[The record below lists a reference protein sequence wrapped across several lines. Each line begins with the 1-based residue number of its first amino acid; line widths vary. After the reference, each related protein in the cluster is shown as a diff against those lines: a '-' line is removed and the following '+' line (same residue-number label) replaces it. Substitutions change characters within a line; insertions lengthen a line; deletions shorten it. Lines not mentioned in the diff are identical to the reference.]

1 MRMVKSGVSLAAVL
15 VAASAC
21 SFDNFAAS
29 FSVARDIEMAKSVLG
44 PTAFTES
51 LRAEYADRA
60 AEENGEGD
68 FANARYFARRAQA
81 AGGGEVVL
89 PELVENRNIPAAA
102 VGELTS
108 ARAGL
113 VAALDAGGR
122 DEATQQAA
130 RAQRMFDCWL
140 EEQEENIQ
148 PDDIASCRDDFRFAL
163 GKVQQALVK
172 APAPQPAPAPL
183 PAPPAR
189 DYLVFF
195 DFDRSDVRPD
205 SAQILDQVV
214 ASFGA
219 LNASTISLVGFT
231 DLAGSNDYNQ
241 NLSDRRAVSARDYLV
256 SKGVSE
262 AAIRSAGRGENGP
275 RVATDDGAR
284 EQENRRVEI
293 RID

>member
-15 VAASAC
+15 VAVSAC
-21 SFDNFAAS
+21 SFGDFGAS
-29 FSVARDIEMAKSVLG
+29 FSVGREIYRAKSVQG

-51 LRAEYADRA
+51 LRAEYTDRA
-60 AEENGEGD
+60 AVENREGD
-68 FANARYFARRAQA
+68 FDNAVYFARRAQA
-81 AGGGEVVL
+81 AGGGEVVQ
-89 PELVENRNIPAAA
+89 PELVENRHIPAGT

-113 VAALDAGGR
+113 AAALDAGGR
-122 DEATQQAA
+122 DLATQQAA

-148 PDDIASCRDDFRFAL
+148 PDDIAECRGEFGFAL

-172 APAPQPAPAPL
+172 APAPQHAAAPM

-195 DFDRSDVRPD
+195 DFDQTDVRPD
-205 SAQILDQVV
+205 SGQILDDV
-214 ASFGA
+214 AAAFGA

-231 DLAGSNDYNQ
+231 DLAWSDGYNQ
-241 NLSDRRAVSARDYLV
+241 GLSDRRAVSARDYLV
-256 SKGVSE
+256 GRGISE
-262 AAIRSAGRGENGP
+262 AAIRSAGRGENDP
-275 RVATDDGAR
+275 RVPTADGAR

-293 RID
+293 RIN